1 MSVME
6 ELVDEFAREALEL
19 EEKTGDE
26 GLIRRVAD
34 ALATSS
40 PTMEERFLTAVRIRR
55 AELRARALLA
65 DVRSGLD
72 TGSD

>member
-1 MSVME
+1 
-6 ELVDEFAREALEL
+6 
-19 EEKTGDE
+19 EKTGDE

-40 PTMEERFLTAVRIRR
+40 PTMEERFMTAVRIRR

-65 DVRSGLD
+65 EIRSGLD
-72 TGSD
+72 TG